1 MSANVHILGKKKMF
15 MKKFSL
21 NSEFVFVT
29 REMYK
34 IVICDSYFLK
44 DNYFSIPYFFIQF
57 HAKGKKLYM
66 YV

>member
-29 REMYK
+29 RENVQNCY
-34 IVICDSYFLK
+34 L
-44 DNYFSIPYFFIQF
+44 
-57 HAKGKKLYM
+57 
-66 YV
+66 